1 METTNENISRLLEML
16 DNPSAYSEQEIQNII
31 NHDDETREAYRL
43 MVAAKQGYRHKQT
56 LPTDVDA
63 AWQRFEQ
70 KHYTQ
75 RQPSPH
81 WWMRVAAIF
90 IAAAFLCGLSY
101 AAYQVVSSKQTTEI
115 DDKYAKEKMLG
126 AYFVPKDCKNP
137 IVKRRG
143 DAITVKWLKGTWVQY
158 DDDAFIEEHPTGG
171 YMLHLMFYTIKLDGK
186 ELDIHN
192 LPDHPAS
199 ALKKVEI
206 LSDSEWH
213 WQVNLITTPVQVP
226 ADVKGN
232 VNPELTILLTGIVPK
247 GAYQPV
253 TIWKSVGIKDSYDWH
268 DYIYTSWTGQWEN
281 VRIHLNEVVNRK
293 DHHVRINVCKG
304 TPQKH
309 IDRIKSIMREC
320 NVTNYEFVKQ

>member
-1 METTNENISRLLEML
+1 MNTNEIPKAHPELLDALHRQDEKAREMKLSEGFTEKVMNKVKSEESRFSRNGE
-16 DNPSAYSEQEIQNII
+16 
-31 NHDDETREAYRL
+31 YRIL
-43 MVAAKQGYRHKQT
+43 R
-56 LPTDVDA
+56 
-63 AWQRFEQ
+63 RI
-70 KHYTQ
+70 
-75 RQPSPH
+75 
-81 WWMRVAAIF
+81 AAIF
-90 IAAAFLCGLSY
+90 IAAFLCGLSF
-101 AAYQVVSSKQTTEI
+101 AAYQAVSSRQKTETE
-115 DDKYAKEKMLG
+115 DKYANEKMLG

-143 DAITVKWLKGTWVQY
+143 DAITVKWLNGTWVLY
-158 DDDAFIEEHPTGG
+158 DDDAFIEDHPTGG

-206 LSDSEWH
+206 LRDGERH

-232 VNPELTILLTGIVPK
+232 VNPNLTILLTGKVPE

-253 TIWKSVGIKDSYDWH
+253 TIWESKGLKDSYDWH

-281 VRIHLNEVVNRK
+281 VRIHLKEVVNRK

-309 IDRIKSIMREC
+309 IDRITDIMREC
-320 NVTNYEFVKQ
+320 NVTNYEIVKQ